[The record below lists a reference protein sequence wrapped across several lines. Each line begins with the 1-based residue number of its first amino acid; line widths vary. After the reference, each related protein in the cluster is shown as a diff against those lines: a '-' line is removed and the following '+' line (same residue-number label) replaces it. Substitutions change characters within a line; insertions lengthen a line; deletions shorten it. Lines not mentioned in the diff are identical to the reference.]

1 MTVISC
7 LRTEARASSPLGASN
22 GRRPTFGTYKIDP
35 EDLWIWPW
43 ASAELSR
50 CHTLMRSG

>member
-7 LRTEARASSPLGASN
+7 LRTEAHASSPLGASN

-50 CHTLMRSG
+50 CHTFMRSG